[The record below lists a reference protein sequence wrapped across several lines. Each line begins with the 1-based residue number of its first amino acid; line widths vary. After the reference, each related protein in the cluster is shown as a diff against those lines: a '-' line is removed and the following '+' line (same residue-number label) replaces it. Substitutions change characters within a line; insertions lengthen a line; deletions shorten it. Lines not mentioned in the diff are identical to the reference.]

1 MTASEAHSSRHVFLE
16 QDAIKIVEALS
27 INDIRADL
35 DTHPVIQT
43 EKGPMQPD
51 ILSTNNN
58 LAFEG
63 CAAAR
68 PEQFFARFSMD
79 HKRIFTVYVDDAAQA
94 FIELDTEDNAI
105 TEVYTLGNLFSDRH
119 PHYVVIHDSLYCLVN
134 RLEVDAIP
142 LDPIRYHL
150 DYKVLRDGARADT
163 TPDDAFLALYG
174 TIVVPADISL
184 RDLHFLAEEKFLTL
198 DISNVPQETLDGLRR
213 VHGSLYSNQT
223 QVVLRQLRHVGHSLI
238 LPNAT
243 CVATPYLCEI
253 EGGLHAPAATFVH
266 MPMLN
271 RVYADITLSMLQ
283 HADFPNL
290 GAVGGNLSMPLF
302 KFGAFPILMRVAGHI
317 STPVAVHLYAPYLNE
332 PDFKPCIAAA
342 VHQLTNQIKNE
353 KMENEAA

>member
-1 MTASEAHSSRHVFLE
+1 MTASEAHSSRPVILE
-16 QDAIKIVEALS
+16 LDAIKVVEALT

-35 DTHPVIQT
+35 DTHPLIQT
-43 EKGPMQPD
+43 EKGAVQPD

-63 CAAAR
+63 CTAAR
-68 PEQFFARFSMD
+68 PEQFFARSSMD
-79 HKRIFTVYVDDAAQA
+79 GKRVFTVYVDQAAQA
-94 FIELDTEDNAI
+94 FIELDIEDNAI
-105 TEVYTLGNLFSDRH
+105 TEVYTLGNPFSDRH
-119 PHYVVIHDSLYCLVN
+119 PHYMVIHDSLYCLVN
-134 RLEVDAIP
+134 RLEADAIP

-150 DYKVLRDGARADT
+150 DYKMMRDGTRADT
-163 TPDDAFLALYG
+163 TPENAFLALYG
-174 TIVVPADISL
+174 TVVVPAHATL
-184 RDLHFLAEEKFLTL
+184 RDLHLLGEEKFLTL

-223 QVVLRQLRHVGHSLI
+223 QVVLRQLRHVGNSLI

-253 EGGLHAPAATFVH
+253 EGGLHAPTATFLH

-271 RVYADITLSMLQ
+271 RVYADMTLSALQ
-283 HADFPNL
+283 YADFPNL
-290 GAVGGNLSMPLF
+290 GAVGGDISMPLF

-317 STPVAVHLYAPYLNE
+317 STPEAVQLYAPYLNE

-353 KMENEAA
+353 KLENEAA